1 MKSTKK
7 IISFIFALLFVL
19 SVFPMMAAPSLAESE
34 EFTQEDAASLESAQ
48 QKLEEINERQAELSS
63 SIKKYS
69 SQKNSEVKA
78 KQTLEQQI
86 TQTEEKISTIEWI
99 LDNLELRLEEKNAE
113 LEYAQREYD
122 EYYEKYVARIRENY
136 EMGTATYL
144 EVLLMSENF
153 SDMLTRYDYIRDMMD
168 YDKQLLET
176 MQENIEFI
184 ESLREGIIADQ
195 QTQQTMLVSLTDEK
209 KTQAVQV
216 ADLNDRISYINENIA
231 ELQAEQE
238 EFARLEK
245 EFEAEIDKLLDKKK
259 RYAGGSFMW
268 PLDSKWKRISSPY
281 GWRTLYG
288 KKEFHYAIDIPADK
302 GSPVYASADG
312 TIIFYGWTN
321 TGGGNKCVIDHGSK
335 LATDYNHMSAFV
347 PELQK
352 KFKETGSVEVKKGDI
367 IGYVGSTGN
376 STGNHLDFKIRYD
389 GQAVDPALY
398 VTPDGST
405 PEKDIMDLLKN

>member
-1 MKSTKK
+1 MKLTKK
-7 IISFIFALLFVL
+7 IISFTFALLFIL
-19 SVFPMMAAPSLAESE
+19 SVFPMMASPSLAESE

-113 LEYAQREYD
+113 LEYAQREYY

-184 ESLREGIIADQ
+184 ESLREGIITDQ

-231 ELQAEQE
+231 VLQAEQE

-352 KFKETGSVEVKKGDI
+352 KFKETGAVEVKKGDI

-389 GQAVDPALY
+389 GKAVDPALY
-398 VTPDGST
+398 VTHDGST